1 MTLRLTFLFSF
12 LLFGVSLFSQSK
24 TQIVEAFGIDILP
37 AFIALGGGT
46 NSYDEVELIY
56 RINNEDLRQL
66 RLKLNINN
74 RAIIN
79 EESIFSSEA
88 ASLPCGELI
97 PKMMNN
103 YTPTQNIQVAM
114 GLAKYI
120 PSSKFPLYYGL
131 DINMGVN
138 RGTVESIRQT
148 CSSNDTLLVNAVR
161 EQNAYSYLIGLTPV
175 LGTELSLDRLTLIIE
190 FGFAANYNFGKHPY
204 LDEELNKKEIGV
216 SRLDF
221 ILNRFLND
229 FAILYR
235 F

>member
-1 MTLRLTFLFSF
+1 MALRLTILFNF
-12 LLFGVSLFSQSK
+12 LLLGISLSAQSK

-56 RINNEDLRQL
+56 RMNNDKLRQL

-79 EESIFSSEA
+79 EESVFSSE
-88 ASLPCGELI
+88 SDPLPCGEVI
-97 PKMMNN
+97 PKMLNT
-103 YTPTQNIQVAM
+103 YTPTQNIQVAA

-138 RGTVESIRQT
+138 RGMVESIRQT
-148 CSSNDTLLVNAVR
+148 CGANDTLLVNSVR
-161 EQNAYSYLIGLTPV
+161 ELNAYSYLIGLTPV
-175 LGTELSLDRLTLIIE
+175 LGTELSLNRLTLIIE

-204 LDEELNKKEIGV
+204 LDEELNEREIGI
-216 SRLDF
+216 SRFDF

>member
-1 MTLRLTFLFSF
+1 MALRLTFLYSFF
-12 LLFGVSLFSQSK
+12 LLTGTLCAQSE

-46 NSYDEVELIY
+46 NSFDEVELIY
-56 RINNEDLRQL
+56 RINTEQDRQL

-79 EESIFSSEA
+79 EEIVFSSETDQ
-88 ASLPCGELI
+88 LPCGEII
-97 PKMMNN
+97 PKMMNT
-103 YTPTQNIQVAM
+103 YTPSQNIQVAA
-114 GLAKYI
+114 GLAKYM
-120 PSSKFPLYYGL
+120 PNSKFPLYYGL

-138 RGTVESIRQT
+138 RGNVESIRQT
-148 CSSNDTLLVNAVR
+148 CGMNDTLLVNSIK
-161 EQNAYSYLIGLTPV
+161 EHKAYSYLLGVTPV
-175 LGTELSLDRLTLIIE
+175 LGTELSLNRLTLIIE

-204 LDEELNKKEIGV
+204 LDEESNEREIGV